1 MSREK
6 ASSTFEFFI
15 LITSTKVGGL
25 SSLITALKKIIE
37 VDATFFDSDPLL
49 AASACF
55 YSD

>member
-15 LITSTKVGGL
+15 LITSTKVGGIN
-25 SSLITALKKIIE
+25 LITALKKIIE
-37 VDATFFDSDPLL
+37 DDTTLFDSDPLL